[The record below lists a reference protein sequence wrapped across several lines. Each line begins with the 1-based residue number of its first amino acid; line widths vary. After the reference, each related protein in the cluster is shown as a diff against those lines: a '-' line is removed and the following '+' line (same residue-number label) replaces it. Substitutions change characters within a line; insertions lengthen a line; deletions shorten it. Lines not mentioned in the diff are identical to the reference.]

1 MCAVAT
7 RNRNNT
13 YFFWDLP
20 APVSLN
26 PLAKGLLSIFSCVTC
41 QNTEFV
47 TLCGPRHAKYLSNL
61 AKSKKPCI
69 FTPQYKKISF
79 CTLFYRIFFGLHPPP
94 PGGNIRF
101 KSWCFT
107 PSGGAPN
114 LIFKNY
120 IFGEFL
126 IESSFGSFGSPCISK
141 SFGKRIVVN
150 FQLCNLGSKKV
161 R

>member
-61 AKSKKPCI
+61 AKAKNLVFLHHNIKKSVFAPYFTVFFRLA
-69 FTPQYKKISF
+69 FTPTRGKH
-79 CTLFYRIFFGLHPPP
+79 LVRILRFP
-94 PGGNIRF
+94 PG
-101 KSWCFT
+101 
-107 PSGGAPN
+107 GGAPN